1 MATTLT
7 PVTFPIDNFVGGV
20 RGGSWTGLA
29 NGESGAALFLPAFS
43 DRTVQISGTFGAG
56 GSVTMQGSLDG
67 TNWFTLTD
75 PQGNNITKTAA
86 SLEAI
91 SEATPY
97 IRPTITAGDGTTSL
111 TIIVFGIS
119 KGGSL

>member
-7 PVTFPIDNFVGGV
+7 PVVFPLDNFVGGV
-20 RGGSWTGLA
+20 RGGSWTVA

-56 GSVTMQGSLDG
+56 GSITMQGSLDG

-97 IRPTITAGDGTTSL
+97 IRPTVTAGDGTTAI
-111 TIIVFGIS
+111 TVIVFGIS